1 MRTIATITSNEMR
14 AINRSAVLE
23 VIRQYA
29 PISRIE
35 VANRLGVSLPTVM
48 RLVDDLLAEDLIRPS
63 QTSVSTGGRRGELL
77 EFNASGHLVVGVD
90 LGGTKIHG
98 AITDLAGNILHEV
111 NVTGHMTHGEDSY
124 SLLVNLLENLSSI
137 AASSGK
143 HLLGL
148 GVGVPGVVHPES
160 GEVSLAPALNW
171 NDFPLRPR
179 LERYF
184 GLPVVVENDVNLAAL
199 GELWFGAGQDA
210 NTLVLITVGTGIG
223 AGVIVNGCLYAGTH
237 FMAGEVGYLVPDRTF
252 LGKPL
257 EGFGALERLASGSGI
272 AERARQKLKA
282 VRPAEAL
289 ESLTAE
295 DVFEAARAGE
305 CWATEVVDET
315 VDYLAQAIAAIQL
328 VIDPEV
334 ILLGGGVSNSADLLI
349 EPILQRLAGVI
360 PVQPVLLP
368 SRLGYRAGVLGA
380 VVKLLRVTA
389 NYYLLQKFS

>member
-1 MRTIATITSNEMR
+1 MRTIATITASEMR

-29 PISRIE
+29 PISRVEI
-35 VANRLGVSLPTVM
+35 ANRLGISLPTVM
-48 RLVDDLLAEDLIRPS
+48 RLVDDLLSEDLICPS
-63 QTSVSTGGRRGELL
+63 QTSLATGGRRGELL

-98 AITDLAGNILHEV
+98 AIADLAGNILHEV

-124 SLLVNLLENLSSI
+124 ALLVKLLENLSSI
-137 AASSGK
+137 ATSSGK

-160 GEVSLAPALNW
+160 GEVGLAPALNW

-199 GELWFGAGQDA
+199 GELWYGAGQDV

-223 AGVIVNGCLYAGTH
+223 AGVIVNGCLYAGAH
-237 FMAGEVGYLVPDRTF
+237 FMAGEIGYLVPDRSF
-252 LGKPL
+252 LGKPVD
-257 EGFGALERLASGSGI
+257 GFGALERLASGTGI
-272 AERARQKLKA
+272 AERARQKLTGR
-282 VRPAEAL
+282 RPAEMIA
-289 ESLTAE
+289 SLTAE
-295 DVFEAARAGE
+295 DVFEAARAQE
-305 CWATEVVDET
+305 LWAMEVVEET
-315 VDYLAQAIAAIQL
+315 VDWLAQAIAAIQL
-328 VIDPEV
+328 VVDPEL

-349 EPILQRLAGVI
+349 DPVLKRLEGVI
-360 PVQPVLLP
+360 PVQPVLIP